1 MMWLSNVFKA
11 ALFLP
16 VAVLATSDI
25 IPPAASVTRVSST
38 TVYHRVLDPA
48 STPSKWVT
56 RGQMGV
62 FSDGT
67 LVIDDSARD
76 KGIVEFKQPS
86 ENAWYQVAL
95 DIDDED
101 DVDSIARAG
110 MSSIRLVSEE
120 KSL

>member
-1 MMWLSNVFKA
+1 
-11 ALFLP
+11 
-16 VAVLATSDI
+16 
-25 IPPAASVTRVSST
+25 
-38 TVYHRVLDPA
+38 
-48 STPSKWVT
+48 
-56 RGQMGV
+56 MGV

-67 LVIDDSARD
+67 LVIDDSAGD
-76 KGIVEFKQPS
+76 EGISEFQQPS